1 MDETVLAE
9 SDIAHEVLEQTADYL
24 LRGQRFA
31 GLPDEALATGW
42 ILAMTRWA
50 QALTDARLAVDDYSV
65 ELRLPPFEK
74 VEAELR
80 EAIQRER
87 LFFVRGAPRKI
98 ASSALRQSQDHVA
111 VGLARSL
118 PAE

>member
-24 LRGQRFA
+24 MRGQRFA

-65 ELRLPPFEK
+65 ELRLRSIKPPLDQ
-74 VEAELR
+74 VEAELS
-80 EAIQRER
+80 ETIQRER
-87 LFFVRGAPRKI
+87 LFFVRERLAKLLLQPFANTAGSRRC
-98 ASSALRQSQDHVA
+98 SS
-111 VGLARSL
+111 
-118 PAE
+118 P